1 MQNVF
6 VHVLGKMMLASVH
19 QLEKQFGDIEPSLKG
34 QGEGFVDMGQYPG
47 VNNMI
52 PGKIPWSLEGNS
64 G

>member
-1 MQNVF
+1 
-6 VHVLGKMMLASVH
+6 MLASVH

>member
-1 MQNVF
+1 MMIVF
-6 VHVLGKMMLASVH
+6 VH

-34 QGEGFVDMGQYPG
+34 QSAGFVDMWQYPG
-47 VNNMI
+47 VNDMI